1 MSESVLAGINNSEDL
16 KNLKTKKLEKLA
28 AEIRE
33 QIIEVVS
40 ANGGH
45 LASNLGVV
53 ELTIALHKTFNS
65 PEDKIIWDVGH
76 QSYAHKII
84 TGRKDLFHTIR
95 LDGGLS
101 GFPKRTESIHDIFDT
116 GHASTS
122 ISAGLGILT
131 GQQMQGGTG
140 KVIAVIGDGAMG
152 GGMAFEALN
161 HAGHLSKNLIIILN
175 DNNMSIGANVGAL
188 SRYFSRLTTTSFY
201 QVFRRNFDNGIRK
214 IPFVGKSFYKI
225 IARGK
230 KAFRAIFYRNDFFS
244 NFGCDYV
251 GPVNGHNISQLVNVF
266 ESIKKLTKPVIVH
279 VSTIKGKGYGY
290 AEENPAFFHGI
301 SPFSIA
307 DGKVEKKKLITYTE
321 IFSSTLLK
329 LAEKDNKIV
338 AITAAMAEGTGLK
351 AFRIKY
357 PDRFFDVGIAEQ
369 HAITFAAGLAAAGMK
384 PVVAVYS
391 TFMQRAVDQVI
402 HDVAI
407 PVLPVV
413 FILDRAGL
421 VPQDGETHQ
430 GIFDVGIFR
439 SVPNLEILS
448 PYSKEDVI
456 NVLQYAFDCGKS
468 VMIRLPKDIAPN
480 SFSEHDSNT
489 KSNNENDEQPVIK
502 GRGKFLFNNEA
513 EILLM
518 GCGGILSNII
528 ETGFLL
534 SRKGIANDVYDLQF
548 IKPIDEENLLTLIQK
563 YKKIFFF
570 EEIMELGGVGEYI
583 AALLVRKKI
592 QTPFFYRG
600 IGDFFP
606 SHAFR
611 DELLKKNLLDTKN
624 MLNFVEE
631 NCDSWKNSST

>member
-1 MSESVLAGINNSEDL
+1 MLAGVNSSKDL
-16 KNLKTKKLEKLA
+16 KNLKTKELEKLA

-76 QSYAHKII
+76 QSYTHKIL

-95 LDGGLS
+95 LNGGLS
-101 GFPKRTESIHDIFDT
+101 GFPKRAESIHDIFDT

-122 ISAGLGILT
+122 ISAGLGILA
-131 GQQMQGGTG
+131 GQQMQGETG
-140 KVIAVIGDGAMG
+140 KVVAVIGDGAMG

-201 QVFRRNFDNGIRK
+201 QTFRRKFDSGVQK
-214 IPFVGKSFYKI
+214 IPFTGKFINRI

-244 NFGCDYV
+244 NFGCEYV
-251 GPVNGHNISQLVNVF
+251 GPVNGHNIPQLVDVF

-279 VSTIKGKGYGY
+279 VSTIKGKGYGH
-290 AEENPAFFHGI
+290 AEDDPAFFHGI

-321 IFSSTLLK
+321 VFSSTLLA
-329 LAEKDNKIV
+329 LAEKDNKIT
-338 AITAAMAEGTGLK
+338 AITAAMTEGTGLK

-407 PVLPVV
+407 PVLPVI

-439 SVPNLEILS
+439 TVPNLEILS
-448 PYSKEDVI
+448 PYYKEDMV
-456 NVLQYAFDCGKS
+456 NVLQYAFDCGKPI
-468 VMIRLPKDIAPN
+468 MIRLPKDIAPN
-480 SFSEHDSNT
+480 APDSSPSHDYIAQ
-489 KSNNENDEQPVIK
+489 SNNENDKQAIVK
-502 GRGKFLFNNEA
+502 GRGRFLFKNEA
-513 EILLM
+513 EILLI

-528 ETGFLL
+528 EAGFLL
-534 SRKGIANDVYDLQF
+534 NRNGIANDIYDLQF
-548 IKPIDEENLLTLIQK
+548 IKPIDEDNLLTTIQK
-563 YKKIFFF
+563 YKKVFFF

-583 AALLVRKKI
+583 AALLGRRKIK
-592 QTPFFYRG
+592 TSFFYKG

-606 SHAFR
+606 AHAFR
-611 DELLKKNLLDTKN
+611 GELLKKNRLDAKN
-624 MLNFVEE
+624 ILNFVEE
-631 NCDSWKNSST
+631 NCDS